1 MKRASK
7 QGWKRHT
14 PLTAMALIG
23 VIFGVLIG
31 GGGLGS
37 AASTSPSVSD
47 YSQCANGKPGTTPT
61 TACNSGMINGILNA
75 NNSQYGED
83 QVTEQRLVAVFPLA
97 GDHSIDLQYLIRKA
111 NNHAYDS
118 LATWNYTETGAGYCD
133 SFNGKTKTACEAAT
147 SGTAAIQNIPD
158 DPLVV
163 ASPCNASG
171 GSAVTSDHQ
180 LDPTTGAPQQ
190 VFTMFG
196 ATFNGTPTYTG
207 TTSDTSQGLYE
218 NIHIPI
224 TTAAANATVYFYFG
238 GHLAAGLGSRAWGT
252 GCGASNING
261 GPYHIKLNAIDV
273 ASAGARDNQI
283 TAGAIIAQTP
293 SIGTQPSNT
302 GNLTFSE
309 DLNDSVTLGGGAT
322 GNVHFY
328 LFDNSTDCN
337 AAGATPTGSST
348 GLLYS
353 QTVAAVAG
361 AAETDGTGTGSNSVT
376 ASGDYYWTVIYD
388 GDGSLNL
395 GTSSVC
401 AEHSSFTAPTLPTVT
416 NTAG

>member
-1 MKRASK
+1 M
-7 QGWKRHT
+7 
-14 PLTAMALIG
+14 AM
-23 VIFGVLIG
+23 VGVLIG
-31 GGGLGS
+31 VLVGGGAFSS

-75 NNSQYGED
+75 NNSQYSED
-83 QVTEQRLVAVFPLA
+83 QVTAQRLVAVFPVA
-97 GDHSIDLQYLIRKA
+97 GSHSIDLQYLIRKA

-133 SFNGKTKTACEAAT
+133 SFNGKAKTACQSAT
-147 SGTAAIQNIPD
+147 SGTPETQDIPND
-158 DPLVV
+158 GLTVNS
-163 ASPCNASG
+163 ACNASG

-180 LDPTTGAPQQ
+180 LNPTTGAPQQ

-196 ATFNGTPTYTG
+196 ATFNGTPSYTG

-224 TTAAANATVYFYFG
+224 TTSGNNATVYFYFG
-238 GHLAAGLGSRAWGT
+238 GHLAAGLGSRAWGS

-261 GPYHIKLNAIDV
+261 GPYHIKLNAIDG
-273 ASAGARDNQI
+273 ASAGDRDNQI

-302 GNLTFSE
+302 GHLNFSE
-309 DLNDSVTLGGGAT
+309 DLDDTVTLGGGAT

-328 LFDNSTDCN
+328 LFDNSTNCTT
-337 AAGATPTGSST
+337 AGENVTSSST
-348 GLLYS
+348 GVLFS
-353 QTVAAVAG
+353 QTIAAVAG
-361 AAETDGTGTGSNSVT
+361 SASTDASATHTGSNNVT

-395 GTSSVC
+395 PTKSVC